1 MPRPSAESVAA
12 KYGVEPERLSDIP
25 ASDRASIVALD
36 RERTEAEEREED
48 AGRYEAKAKAAR
60 EDAAKLRKSGDRLRA
75 IIEAMGGTVGP

>member
-12 KYGVEPERLSDIP
+12 KYGCTKPTSEIP
-25 ASDRASIVALD
+25 ASDRASLVALD

-60 EDAAKLRKSGDRLRA
+60 EDAAKLRKSGDRLKS
-75 IIEAMGGTVGP
+75 IIDAMGGTVTP